1 MPVLFAEDLKSIK
14 AAIDYFNKLPDVDKI
29 SIVADL
35 NPRTFKL
42 KRHFR
47 PLLLLFSRVQQA
59 LSSHDGIT
67 IGNRLLELGLEET
80 YARLIVSNMKKH
92 APTLEY
98 TASQLNVM
106 DERAF
111 QHLEKIINALWVDR
125 EDKKSVMDT
134 YRITADQLDAITG
147 VATKVLMSLLRGTT
161 NEKRVLQDLEKNG
174 LSRGRAE
181 SLLRAV
187 CAHKESWYSTY
198 TFRHLQDLRT
208 KVDILER
215 QNRQIMR
222 DLKAVLDIVRRP

>member
-1 MPVLFAEDLKSIK
+1 MVLFGEDAKPMR
-14 AAIDYFNKLPDVDKI
+14 AAIDYFNKLPDVEKI

-98 TASQLNVM
+98 TASQIATM
-106 DERAF
+106 DERSF
-111 QHLEKIINALWVDR
+111 SSLEKIVNAVWVDR
-125 EDKKSVMDT
+125 EDKKSVADAHRLT
-134 YRITADQLDAITG
+134 PDQLDAVIS
-147 VATKVLMSLLRGTT
+147 VATKVLMGLLSGTT
-161 NEKRVLQDLEKNG
+161 TEKRVLRDLEKSG
-174 LSRGRAE
+174 LSKGRAE
-181 SLLRAV
+181 ALLCAV
-187 CAHKESWYSTY
+187 RGHREACHSTM
-198 TFRHLQDLRT
+198 TFRNLQETRA
-208 KVDILER
+208 KVESLER
-215 QNRQIMR
+215 QNRAIMR
-222 DLKAVLDIVRRP
+222 DLKTALDLLRRQS